1 MALLGLTARLRSP
14 LDSTLRVLTLRL
26 GRQATNRSARVE
38 RSKGESG
45 MTMGKA
51 RSAAP
56 HWPSRA
62 TGKAMHVRQVTV
74 LALLADVLYRI
85 AIRSHVRRAI
95 GI

>member
-1 MALLGLTARLRSP
+1 
-14 LDSTLRVLTLRL
+14 
-26 GRQATNRSARVE
+26 
-38 RSKGESG
+38 

-62 TGKAMHVRQVTV
+62 TAGTEHSRHLRQVT
-74 LALLADVLYRI
+74 LAALLADLLYRV

>member
-1 MALLGLTARLRSP
+1 
-14 LDSTLRVLTLRL
+14 
-26 GRQATNRSARVE
+26 
-38 RSKGESG
+38 

-56 HWPSRA
+56 YWPRRA
-62 TGKAMHVRQVTV
+62 TGAKGTRLANVRQVTV
-74 LALLADVLYRI
+74 AALLADVLYRV

>member
-1 MALLGLTARLRSP
+1 
-14 LDSTLRVLTLRL
+14 
-26 GRQATNRSARVE
+26 
-38 RSKGESG
+38 

-56 HWPSRA
+56 HWPRRA
-62 TGKAMHVRQVTV
+62 TGTASRSRQINMRQVTV
-74 LALLADVLYRI
+74 VALLADVLYRV

>member
-1 MALLGLTARLRSP
+1 
-14 LDSTLRVLTLRL
+14 
-26 GRQATNRSARVE
+26 
-38 RSKGESG
+38 

-56 HWPSRA
+56 HWPRRA
-62 TGKAMHVRQVTV
+62 TGVASQSRQVSMRQVTV
-74 LALLADVLYRI
+74 AALLADVLYRV

>member
-1 MALLGLTARLRSP
+1 
-14 LDSTLRVLTLRL
+14 
-26 GRQATNRSARVE
+26 
-38 RSKGESG
+38 

-62 TGKAMHVRQVTV
+62 TTTTHVRQVTL
-74 LALLADVLYRI
+74 LALLADVLYRV
-85 AIRSHVRRAI
+85 AMRSHVRRAI

>member
-1 MALLGLTARLRSP
+1 
-14 LDSTLRVLTLRL
+14 
-26 GRQATNRSARVE
+26 
-38 RSKGESG
+38 

-56 HWPSRA
+56 RWPRRA
-62 TGKAMHVRQVTV
+62 TGGVTHVRQLTV
-74 LALLADVLYRI
+74 VALLADVVYRM

>member
-1 MALLGLTARLRSP
+1 
-14 LDSTLRVLTLRL
+14 
-26 GRQATNRSARVE
+26 
-38 RSKGESG
+38 

-56 HWPSRA
+56 HWPRRA
-62 TGKAMHVRQVTV
+62 TGATSQSRQVSMRQVTV
-74 LALLADVLYRI
+74 AALLADVLYRV

>member
-1 MALLGLTARLRSP
+1 
-14 LDSTLRVLTLRL
+14 
-26 GRQATNRSARVE
+26 
-38 RSKGESG
+38 

-56 HWPSRA
+56 HWPRRA
-62 TGKAMHVRQVTV
+62 TGTASQSRQVSMRQVTV
-74 LALLADVLYRI
+74 AALLADVLYRV